1 MKVNIVGKDIKP
13 TEAIEDFTNKK
24 LERIQKYFDKDINV
38 DVTLREEGNVQIVE
52 MKVAV
57 RRSVFR
63 SIAEEKDIYA
73 AIDKNIDILEGQIR
87 KAKTIREKRRKEQNK
102 DVEFIDDD
110 EDGDLDLED
119 EIIRYATYDI
129 KPMDPEDA
137 KMILSEHRKHIFM
150 PFINIQTGKVNVIYK
165 LKDGKNYGLIEPEA

>member
-1 MKVNIVGKDIKP
+1 MKVNIVAKDIKP
-13 TEAIEDFTNKK
+13 TEAIDDYANKK
-24 LERIQKYFDKDINV
+24 LERIQKYFDKEINA

-87 KAKTIREKRRKEQNK
+87 KAKTIREKRRRENQ
-102 DVEFIDDD
+102 EPEYIED
-110 EDGDLDLED
+110 EDYELEIED

-129 KPMDPEDA
+129 KPIDPEDA
-137 KMILSEHRKHIFM
+137 KMILSEHRNHMFM
-150 PFINIQTGKVNVIYK
+150 PFINLQTGAVNVIYK
-165 LKDGKNYGLIEPEA
+165 LKDGKNYGLIEPEV